1 MPHPHSGQESVPR
14 WQKRLNSYDLGFEAG
29 ITDEATRALAGVA
42 LNRYT
47 NPMYTRFPVPQGI
60 LDFINEGS
68 SFFVAGHEEPD
79 GDCVGSQLALGELL
93 RRLGKE
99 ATLVSAGPW
108 KRAEVVPFR
117 ERFRNTV
124 DGYDIRKTRLIV
136 VDCSSLERIGS
147 LKDALAGLP
156 SAFIDHHQTDCHNG
170 LCYINPTAPAAAAM
184 VLALW
189 ETFDLPL
196 TIEAAEYLLFGLCTD
211 TGFFRHVDS
220 DGMETIADTHKLVAA
235 GGDLKKTFAA
245 INGGRT
251 LNSRK
256 LLGTVLAKAESYYGG
271 RFIVS
276 TEELEETEYFGRES
290 RDSDMLY
297 QLLQT
302 IDGVE
307 AIAIVRQDTP
317 EKCAIGF
324 RSKSTV
330 DVSKIAAAFG
340 GGGHKNA
347 SGASAVGTI
356 SSLKPRVIE
365 LFGACFQ

>member
-1 MPHPHSGQESVPR
+1 
-14 WQKRLNSYDLGFEAG
+14 
-29 ITDEATRALAGVA
+29 
-42 LNRYT
+42 
-47 NPMYTRFPVPQGI
+47 MYTRFPVPQGL

-68 SFFVAGHEEPD
+68 SFLVAGHEEPD
-79 GDCVGSQLALGELL
+79 GDCIGSQLAIGELL
-93 RRLGKE
+93 RQLKKE

-108 KRAEVVPFR
+108 KRAEVLPFR
-117 ERFRNTV
+117 ERFKDTA
-124 DGYDIRKTRLIV
+124 DGYDTEKTRLII
-136 VDCSSLERIGS
+136 VDCSTLERTGS
-147 LKDALAGLP
+147 LKPELAGFS
-156 SAFIDHHQTDCHNG
+156 SAFIDHHQTAALTG
-170 LCYINPTAPAAAAM
+170 LCYINPTAPATAAM

-189 ETFDLPL
+189 ETFGLPL
-196 TIEAAEYLLFGLCTD
+196 TMDAAEYLLFGLCTD

-220 DGMETIADTHKLVAA
+220 GGAETIADTHKLVTA
-235 GGDLKKTFAA
+235 GGNLKKTFAA

-256 LLGTVLAKAESYYGG
+256 LLGTVLAKAESYYDG
-271 RFIVS
+271 RLIVS
-276 TEELEETEYFGRES
+276 TEELEETEHFGRES

-324 RSKSTV
+324 RSKNTV
-330 DVSKIAAAFG
+330 DVSKIAAVLG

-347 SGASAVGTI
+347 AGASAVGTI

-365 LFGACFQ
+365 LFDACFTTK

>member
-1 MPHPHSGQESVPR
+1 
-14 WQKRLNSYDLGFEAG
+14 
-29 ITDEATRALAGVA
+29 
-42 LNRYT
+42 
-47 NPMYTRFPVPQGI
+47 MYIRFPVPQGL

-68 SFFVAGHEEPD
+68 SFLVAGHEEPD
-79 GDCVGSQLALGELL
+79 GDCIGSQLALGELL

-99 ATLVSAGPW
+99 VTLVSAGPW
-108 KRAEVVPFR
+108 KRAEVLPFR
-117 ERFRNTV
+117 ERFADTA
-124 DGYDIRKTRLIV
+124 DGYDTAKTRLIV
-136 VDCSSLERIGS
+136 VDCSMLERTGS
-147 LKDALAGLP
+147 LKPELAGFTT
-156 SAFIDHHQTDCHNG
+156 AFIDHHQTVG
-170 LCYINPTAPAAAAM
+170 LSSLCYINPTAPATAALI
-184 VLALW
+184 LALW
-189 ETFDLPL
+189 EIFGIPL
-196 TIEAAEYLLFGLCTD
+196 TMEAAEYLLFGLCTD

-220 DGMETIADTHKLVAA
+220 GGVETIADTHKLVAA
-235 GGDLKKTFAA
+235 GANLKKTFAA

-256 LLGTVLAKAESYYGG
+256 LLGTVLAKAESYYNG
-271 RFIVS
+271 RLIVS
-276 TEELEETEYFGRES
+276 TEELEETECFGKES

-347 SGASAVGTI
+347 AGACAEGTI
-356 SSLKPRVIE
+356 ADLKPQVIE
-365 LFGACFQ
+365 LFGACFL